1 MIVDICEAICYV
13 TLAFGILFWVVYYI
27 IEAFKDVVFSR
38 KEASVKKFI
47 VFYKGET
54 RGLELLANSLND
66 LLILFRYAFELAE
79 KDFVVYSV
87 PDFDCNV
94 SDWVF
99 EGIFN
104 KNCERIY

>member
-1 MIVDICEAICYV
+1 MILDILEFIAYVCFAIGMLICLV
-13 TLAFGILFWVVYYI
+13 ACSIAFCKD
-27 IEAFKDVVFSR
+27 FKDSLR
-38 KEASVKKFI
+38 EKSIKKFV

-54 RGLELLANSLND
+54 RGLELSANSLND
-66 LLILFRYAFELAE
+66 LLILFHYAFELAE